1 MESTV
6 ETATVPST
14 IAFHHRVIAAAFLI
28 ASSVIG
34 LFGNSLVIISVITT
48 KKLRTITN
56 ILVVNL
62 AVADFLSCVSFPFI
76 AIGLLSQ
83 TGQYPLHE
91 SICASVAGVTHT
103 CVLCSASTLVV
114 IGFIR
119 RYVITRS
126 VRGHQGFHTPRKI
139 VSVALA
145 IWLFSAAY
153 MILPPVLGVGR
164 FGYSTYYGICTFIGV
179 TKQSLYYVTC
189 HGILFATIL
198 LLTLIFYG
206 LILRHVMR
214 HNRQF
219 REKFAVEKDV
229 SSTSSDANQSK
240 VSSSSDSP
248 TPMIKAINQKEVE
261 ITKNV
266 FLVVCIFI
274 VCFLASSVN
283 FIIPGSSLSTLYG
296 YMIMMI
302 NSAIN
307 PIVYGLKH
315 PNFQEAFKRILCCR
329 RAHLEYVSK

>member
-6 ETATVPST
+6 ETATVAST
-14 IAFHHRVIAAAFLI
+14 IAFHHRVIVASILI
-28 ASSVIG
+28 ASSIIG
-34 LFGNSLVIISVITT
+34 LLGNSLVIISVITT

-62 AVADFLSCVSFPFI
+62 AVADFLSCVCFPFI
-76 AIGLLSQ
+76 VIGLLNQ

-91 SICASVAGVTHT
+91 SVCASVAGVLHT

-139 VSVALA
+139 VSVALVV
-145 IWLFSAAY
+145 WMFSAAY

-164 FGYSTYYGICTFIGV
+164 FGYSSYYGICTFLGV
-179 TKQSLYYVTC
+179 TRPAFYYVTF

-206 LILRHVMR
+206 SILHHVMR
-214 HNRQF
+214 HNQLF
-219 REKFAVEKDV
+219 REKFAIKKDV
-229 SSTSSDANQSK
+229 SPTSGDANQSK
-240 VSSSSDSP
+240 VSTSSDSP
-248 TPMIKAINQKEVE
+248 TPMIKAINRKEVE

-283 FIIPGSSLSTLYG
+283 FIIPGSSLSTIYG
-296 YMIMMI
+296 YMVMMI
-302 NSAIN
+302 NSMIN
-307 PIVYGLKH
+307 PIIYGLKH

-329 RAHLEYVSK
+329 RAPQEYVSK